1 MDNFLKRITLMTA
14 EENIL
19 AGQKELNKLY
29 LKYQGTK
36 YKKCPETGVMDED
49 TLISLRQAIQIEAK
63 PNSYY
68 SYGAL
73 KNNWEKDAKMRQT
86 ITNELTQPLG
96 MFAENSMARL
106 ANIAFALH
114 GIDALVDNDVV
125 GNAFFESQ
133 EAFANNLGVGTNGI
147 GMSMSHQCRVT
158 LLSNRY
164 VLTLPEL
171 TDFSIRVAQ
180 QNVNH
185 ILDQVLEE
193 GLHPDKTDNDSDDK
207 AVKFAKYFEDN
218 YLELSETIYSMTD
231 GDLESWFSMHVG
243 PKINIVRSC
252 TVVALKCLCQLDQP
266 DKTDLKLSDSY
277 DPKALDDYLQTF
289 TDSLGVKEDLA
300 KCGLIL
306 AGFLHIDTDKLDDI
320 TYKDYNSARVHF
332 QMFYQLNNRIFYH
345 ELFFGINAY
354 ELTVPDV
361 QYMATVFRTDGEE
374 ANGIQ
379 GFDYHQSENQ
389 LFFDQLHNK
398 IDNDL
403 FKMPFN
409 YWFELNDRVEFSV
422 MNNRILSSSCF
433 LHDKPN
439 IEFGHTQTLIVRD
452 NLLIIGCNYKDHIH
466 HAHYGNLPTGA
477 SDDPKKEA
485 ANIWCADFIIFD
497 FPNDKFTGGYKIL
510 TGIFDIVNSLG
521 GGAEPYRVE
530 IAVSPN
536 KNYLLI
542 APIDS
547 GGKQFFLLYDYNMF
561 KKYVNGCSNKGT
573 INLKDIPLLDNF
585 AIDRF
590 VIGSETSKSVGF
602 KFDSVQGY
610 TIDDDKTIYIS
621 SQKAPNKKGTGHSL
635 AKIICIPWNSY
646 QTRTVLRIDPTDDI
660 YLTDAVEKAKDERLL
675 VLPEVE
681 AYQIVDENQ
690 GVLAITRHILQAT
703 DYDHIK
709 DLPLKDRLAQINL
722 TRTGDRVDLYRVN
735 RKLYPNGR
743 ND

>member
-1 MDNFLKRITLMTA
+1 MTA

-63 PNSYY
+63 PDSYY
-68 SYGAL
+68 SYFAL
-73 KNNWEKDAKMRQT
+73 KKSWEKDAKMRQT

-96 MFAENSMARL
+96 MFAENPMARL

-114 GIDALVDNDVV
+114 GIDALVNNDVV

-147 GMSMSHQCRVT
+147 GMSMSHRCWVT

-180 QNVNH
+180 QNVNR

-207 AVKFAKYFEDN
+207 AVKLSKYFEDN

-266 DKTDLKLSDSY
+266 DKTDLNLSDSY
-277 DPKALDDYLQTF
+277 DPDKLNDYLQTF

-354 ELTVPDV
+354 ELTVPGV

-422 MNNRILSSSCF
+422 MNNRILSSSSF

-452 NLLIIGCNYKDHIH
+452 NLLITGCNYKDHIH

-497 FPNDKFTGGYKIL
+497 FPNDKFTSGYKIL
-510 TGIFDIVNSLG
+510 TGIFDVVNSLG

-590 VIGSETSKSVGF
+590 VIGSETGKSVNF

-610 TIDDDKTIYIS
+610 AIDNDKTIYIS
-621 SQKAPNKKGTGHSL
+621 SQKAPNKKGKGHSL

-690 GVLAITRHILQAT
+690 GVLAITWHILQAT
-703 DYDHIK
+703 DYDYIK